1 MSSIHTDPQI
11 SEAVEAAEAEDKQ
24 DSQIM
29 YLAIACLVTLVVT
42 VILLAVNQADFNA
55 RANNIKALGQTG
67 VTTIQALTPPIFAQI
82 KQSVSA
88 LQATAETN
96 LELILNT
103 ISNGVRRVTNIV
115 ATVGGGLIQAIRDG
129 FGALLYTLQ
138 QLGTQIAQFFSTLI
152 VPVSLA
158 LESAA
163 DSIMA
168 ILQFLVYGSGFSV
181 LVKLITNIVEAL

>member
-103 ISNGVRRVTNIV
+103 ISNGIRCSNWELRLLSSSRR
-115 ATVGGGLIQAIRDG
+115 
-129 FGALLYTLQ
+129 
-138 QLGTQIAQFFSTLI
+138 
-152 VPVSLA
+152 
-158 LESAA
+158 
-163 DSIMA
+163 
-168 ILQFLVYGSGFSV
+168 
-181 LVKLITNIVEAL
+181 